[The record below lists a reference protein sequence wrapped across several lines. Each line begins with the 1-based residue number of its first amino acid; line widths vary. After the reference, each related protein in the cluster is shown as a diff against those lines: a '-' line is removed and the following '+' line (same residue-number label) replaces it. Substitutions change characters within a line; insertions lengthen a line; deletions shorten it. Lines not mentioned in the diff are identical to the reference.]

1 MGRGVNWENK
11 WEEEEGLGVEELD
24 RRMVEDKWSM

>member
-11 WEEEEGLGVEELD
+11 WEEEEELVVEELD